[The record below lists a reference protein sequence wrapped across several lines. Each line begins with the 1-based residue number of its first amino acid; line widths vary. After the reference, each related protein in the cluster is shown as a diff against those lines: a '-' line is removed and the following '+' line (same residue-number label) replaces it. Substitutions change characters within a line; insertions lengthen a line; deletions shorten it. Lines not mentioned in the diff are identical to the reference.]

1 MIEITSENFE
11 SDVLKSDI
19 PVVVDFWATW
29 CAPCKAIMPILEEI
43 SAERTDIKIAKVDVD
58 KNNDLAIIY
67 GIRGVPTLLIMS
79 GGEIIAK
86 KTGGANKDDLINWI
100 DESLN
105 D

>member
-1 MIEITSENFE
+1 MIEITGDNFE
-11 SDVLKSDI
+11 TEVLKSDL

-43 SAERTDIKIAKVDVD
+43 STERNDIKIAKVDVD
-58 KNNDLAIIY
+58 KNNDLSIIY
-67 GIRGVPTLLIMS
+67 GIRGVPTLLLIS
-79 GGEIIAK
+79 GGEIIANK
-86 KTGGANKDDLINWI
+86 VGGASKADLTSWI

>member
-1 MIEITSENFE
+1 MIEINGDNFE
-11 SDVLKSDI
+11 SDVLKSDT
-19 PVVVDFWATW
+19 PVLVDFWATW
-29 CAPCKAIMPILEEI
+29 CAPCKQILPVLEEI
-43 SAERTDIKIAKVDVD
+43 STERSDIKIAKVDVD

-67 GIRGVPTLLIMS
+67 GIRGVPTLLIMN

-86 KTGGANKDDLINWI
+86 KTGGAPKDDLINWI